1 MNSHWNQRGPDEPI
15 TGSVDRSRTSIAPPQ
30 TGPDGPTAAAN
41 GSSPFEVRVPTP
53 EAGDIVV
60 DVRARRADVVDR
72 LLNLGVSRCTL
83 IALLPDWSD
92 LITAVASEHL
102 EHR

>member
-1 MNSHWNQRGPDEPI
+1 
-15 TGSVDRSRTSIAPPQ
+15 
-30 TGPDGPTAAAN
+30 
-41 GSSPFEVRVPTP
+41 VPTP

-92 LITAVASEHL
+92 LIATVASEHL